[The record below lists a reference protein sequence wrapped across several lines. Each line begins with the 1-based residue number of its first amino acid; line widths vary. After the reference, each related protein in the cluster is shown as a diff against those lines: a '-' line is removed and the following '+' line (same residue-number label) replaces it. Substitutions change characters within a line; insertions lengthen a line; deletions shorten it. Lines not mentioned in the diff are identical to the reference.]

1 MISKKTRI
9 VSWLVT
15 VAMLCSLAAYFTVA
29 VIADNGATPISSA
42 AQFMEVVG
50 ANRGGNYILTADLDF
65 SQITNEAPLFTYE
78 EPFTGTFDGDGYTIK
93 NYQYE
98 SSENYVGLFRFNA
111 GTIKNLTLD
120 SSCSISGNAY
130 VGAIAGQ
137 NNGKIYDCIS
147 RATVTCNL
155 AVENPTVYSV
165 MTQNLWSGGE
175 KHYLEKYKPAT
186 YDEVAGSPRFAKMID
201 RINGKSP
208 DILALQEVSA
218 LGQSV
223 TYTPDGG
230 AEQTVTT
237 ANWNTYLWGTD
248 STGAAVEGVTGKLS
262 GSYTCIPAIPEAHN
276 DGENT
281 KEAVQLAYKTAN
293 FSVAQKADSSPYS
306 GIVTLRSGRKAV
318 FAALQPAANAGELL
332 LVYAYHGT
340 SSTTGNDT
348 ADLKTNIESLYN
360 ELLADANHNSKRIM
374 VVAAGTGHG
383 IGTLGS
389 AFNNHMDDGRTVAE
403 AVTNDAGTVYVSDS
417 ADEDTNTLTLDTST
431 AGCIVIRDNILV
443 DTNVTEINKMDIVT
457 AGYDLGNG
465 VYIHPSNHAAVYAE
479 IEAISGS
486 QIGGI
491 IGRNSGYVERVI
503 CENDFNVTNG
513 DQVGEAIGVHRGGGN
528 TIAIFSEN
536 STKTIGGRSAKIS
549 GVESLTAR
557 PSLEVIWKLTE
568 AAASDEAARFRAI
581 DGVYRILHASEMKD
595 DATTYEGEYRIPARI
610 GVNGVY
616 YYDYIGGT
624 FDLDVTGIPEPKYLV
639 KDGVIVELESTEFE
653 VSGDM
658 NVAVATSIANVA
670 LASQL
675 GVKYYT
681 IGSADELVLAQKNQD
696 KFNSLAVTIYLTADI
711 DLSGRT
717 DFDGFRDNVY
727 FSFDGQGH
735 TISNWSHNNAVGFFS
750 GSSGNNATECKGYR
764 GYYIKNVT
772 FDNLNL
778 KDGYGR
784 SIVVGMA
791 AGENDFLMENV
802 HVKNSITTST
812 GGGNLAGILYTHSNH
827 DVQKTV
833 TIRNCS
839 AEDCTITT
847 AVGDFTNSG
856 VIGGR
861 LGNGITW
868 DISDIYIRNFNNQS
882 NSKTDT
888 SNGNGFLIGTIE
900 GSTVTLNNI
909 GIFDSRHTHR
919 TDDSIQPMGYELI
932 GRLISGTCNA
942 KNIICSGNTATA
954 FYASSGYLELN
965 INREGSIYTDNAL
978 AYQNLY
984 PLTSGE
990 VAPVIDGQSDYETM
1004 SGFGAKIDGSSCTAA
1019 MAAYGVNTGLTKENI
1034 HWKVDASGNVITCS
1048 AEEQTRKVTINTLVD
1063 ENGDG
1068 VAESVKPEIFYLN
1081 GGTEIYVEFDEGYYP
1096 YVNPE
1101 SGASLDTSVSPE
1113 KLTVG
1118 TKADT
1123 VVSAIGEGTNAYKVV
1138 EQLNYFS
1145 LRNLAFYQ
1153 DGLDAL
1159 LAEAHQNLANGE
1171 YIENSSAALDM
1182 HDRLEAYKA
1191 KFYDGEFDAER
1202 IPEASAENIAL
1213 YQNQPEGAAT
1223 QGSPIG
1229 YIIMNTDQLL
1239 AVKANEGLFTAEQT
1253 IYLGADLDLTG
1264 VDFVGFGATGN
1275 TVASSKEAKFNF
1287 DGLNHKLSN
1296 WGVNCP
1302 NLTNDQDFGGLF
1314 RYAET
1319 SVIKNLTIENAD
1331 LTSNL
1336 AHTSLLFSSST
1347 DGATD
1352 AIKLNDSREAQVIE
1366 NVHIKNCVLNT
1377 NTEQGALFMSN
1388 LQPYRPSV
1396 TFENCSV
1403 VDSTVNGYYNN
1414 HAAFVGRT
1422 SAGGGTAKTLTLK
1435 NCLVKNVA
1443 IDATYGSRTNGGNSG
1458 ILLGAIEDNCTAYI
1472 QNTAVFD
1479 SSVISYGTWGENHLG
1494 AGIIGVRT
1502 TGALH
1507 MDNVVTYG
1515 NTVTVATDSYKDKC
1529 YLVAGTYNGTATNI
1543 YYGENYTTAASTL
1556 TVTAINGDQIGSGE
1570 VAYLLNTGHQDGY
1583 QYWENVDSLPAFTNL
1598 AGATR
1603 RLVVKSNRGS
1613 VMDTFYLGGGE
1624 SVTLDYPENPDEI
1637 YTIDPAGGVMQAVSD
1652 GKTVL
1657 TMNTSTIMGVTATAS
1672 TDVFD
1677 GYGYPSVT
1685 KITESNTAANQTTE
1699 LDYTINSLDEWM
1711 YVYNHQ
1717 AWFRGNENIT
1727 LHLMCDID
1735 LTGNTTFK
1743 GFTDLQGTFNG
1754 HNYTIKN
1761 WGTQNSPISSY
1772 GMWHATR
1779 PTATSKQTIDGK
1791 EYDRFTAD
1799 GEGMNALMNFK
1810 VENCHVTA
1818 IGTEEVAIV
1827 YNPHHWNIG
1836 NDLPE
1841 AFIMS
1846 GVHVSDSTLKVTA
1859 EANGIL
1865 LSRYGAIGKDA
1876 TVTIEDC
1883 SVVGCT
1889 LNANGKA
1896 HTGLV
1901 VGKAR
1906 KGEPVIG
1913 AADDINTAP
1922 NATTTTYY
1930 NISDIYLY
1938 DNKITNTKDSTGLI
1952 FGCSEYAT
1960 VNVKNAGVIGNSTVD
1975 SSSVAASEVGLAGS
1989 YNNGGAYP
1997 SLKNCFFGGNTL
2009 SAESTYLLA
2018 GSNTYSNPGRDLS
2031 GVYYD
2036 NVDLTEVCDDANNSN
2051 VNATIP
2057 AGITQKTEDSFT
2069 DGEIAYLV
2077 NTAIDGTNP
2086 SFYWKMVGDAAAP
2099 AYEKEEAS
2107 RKVTMQKDTTTVKI
2121 LYLNGGAKQVL
2132 SVSEDPDATF
2142 ALKGNANGNASMA
2155 ADQITLT
2162 MATNV
2167 WDVLVSINSDADFSA
2182 YAENSVLT
2190 VTDTS
2195 CSDGAE
2201 YDFTIANA
2209 TEWMYVFNHC
2219 GPRADNLN
2227 GQDDTLPNYFNY
2239 PNVTLHL
2246 IGDIDLS
2253 EDVASKF
2260 AGFINTQ
2267 FSLDG
2272 HGYTIKNW
2280 GVDDPMQTRG
2290 LFAVIDAQSI
2300 YASNS
2305 THPHA
2310 LGKAM
2315 NSLKNFNVENVHVK
2329 NNEKGCAIVC
2339 GFFAGA
2345 SSCSAK
2351 LPATF
2356 TMENIHV
2363 RNSSMS
2369 GANDDGDREQAVL
2382 LATYYR
2388 PAATDETTVKIIGCS
2403 VEDVTLDCGAT
2414 HAENA
2419 GALVGK
2425 MYANYTDKKHTF
2437 VLTDNY
2443 IDGFTL
2449 TNASQKSGL
2458 LFGVLE
2464 YGSTSDAN
2472 AKLAENNYYAVLH
2485 AYNNGIF
2492 NSSITTAANEAAL
2505 VGICDDASYA
2515 AGGSYGCY
2523 YYIRVNLMEGNTLTN
2538 NQNNSTAGRY
2548 LLGSTNS
2555 KAGGGSFNNTNIV
2568 DDPLLAAGYSA
2579 TEQNGTAKGWDGNN
2593 VKYVAFAP
2601 SVDSDY
2607 LNDTDAD
2614 LYPNPGDESR
2624 ASTINCHRKDF
2635 AHGYAAYTNNINGT
2649 TGYEYSIGRTLYW
2662 TVDPETG
2669 DTVPT
2674 ENGNRTRKV
2683 TFTLKDGAETPVAE
2697 DEMIGYGYTG
2707 SDKLV
2712 LADGIDDYTFSLYE
2726 WEKESNGAA
2735 YTRETQIQGSDATNG
2750 VAEVLAYAVFADS
2763 LEAAMEYWA
2772 NKDIARYFAD
2782 AEIIQEHIE
2791 LMKERI
2797 RENYYQLQENAV
2809 AGLGFAALTKDT
2821 NLIKAYYA
2829 NYQDANEDASNVP
2842 RASDPKYQ
2850 DAPHFR
2856 IDDFTDLLVVDDGS
2870 NAEKYVVGDTIY
2882 LCTDLDFESA
2892 AYREVYEEG
2901 VRDFNGL
2908 NSAKFNF
2915 IGIRKNGK
2923 NPLISN
2929 LSSTEPENMP
2939 AGFLTRPA
2947 GNIFKN
2953 LDFENVHFTGGTGTG
2968 LLTGSTQDNV
2978 GGSGEITFENI
2989 HMNNCSITSHQ
3000 TGGREQTAYLLPNL
3014 QAGRSGVN
3022 ISDCSFRNCVTTGWN
3037 NNNSVLIGRLVHSN
3051 QTINVKNI
3059 LVDNVKISSGGRSN
3073 TLLMGVLE
3081 GTGNQ
3086 LYVENVGIFKSSVK
3100 SLGTGAHGTLGNSSA
3115 LTYILTA
3122 VRNPC
3127 TVSIKNVL
3135 MADNEQYTAAES
3147 NGYKNCVIAVDT
3159 ADGSTVTL
3167 ENCYIDSDYEAQG
3180 THYLEAS
3187 SLDHTNI
3194 SDADVATGEILY
3206 LVDANGDGEAE
3217 ELTSA
3222 DFKSGKA
3229 AWIAN
3234 QNQLKASDDD
3244 GETWLVDQSFNA
3256 YPTLFAAD
3264 GLNVP
3269 NQVILTN
3276 NTKAETA
3283 LEDYYTNSVDI
3294 LPDKAQDFMNKY
3306 NTIHEGGNALDWV
3319 DADHAE
3325 NPAKYAAATYY
3336 GDADSYIADDNSITL
3351 EVQGVI
3357 CVELTWGDMQ
3367 FTYDYGTWNPHQLQ
3381 YDGRGWNLNVN
3392 PDNTVK
3398 LYNNGNVYTE
3408 VQLTYSEKAA
3418 ETYKGVSGQFYDT
3431 ENVEKG
3437 IAPIIAMDA
3446 KTNGET
3452 HTFKFTGVPDWE
3464 WSVGDEPIVIGMIT
3478 AVINA

>member
-1 MISKKTRI
+1 MISKKTRV

-42 AQFMEVVG
+42 AQFMDVVG

-78 EPFTGTFDGDGYTIK
+78 EPFTGTFDGDGYIIK

-137 NNGKIYDCIS
+137 NNGRIYDCIS
-147 RATVTCNL
+147 RATVTCQK
-155 AVENPTVYSV
+155 AVDSPAAYKV

-175 KHYLEKYKPAT
+175 KHYLETYKPAT
-186 YDEVAGSPRFAKMID
+186 YDSTNGSPRFSKMLE
-201 RINGKSP
+201 RINSKSP
-208 DILALQEVSA
+208 DILALQEVTGQ
-218 LGQSV
+218 GQSV

-237 ANWNTYLWGTD
+237 ANWNTYLWGDGT
-248 STGAAVEGVTGKLS
+248 VTGKLA
-262 GSYTCIPAIPEAHN
+262 GSYTLLEYDTHN
-276 DGENT
+276 DGENNH
-281 KEAVQLAYKTAN
+281 EAVQLAYKTAD

-306 GIVTLRSGRKAV
+306 GVINLRSGRKAV
-318 FAALQPAANAGELL
+318 FAVLQPAADANDLL
-332 LVYAYHGT
+332 LVYAYH
-340 SSTTGNDT
+340 STGATTANDT
-348 ADLKTNIESLYN
+348 ADLKTSIESVYA
-360 ELLADANHNSKRIM
+360 ELMLDDNLKSKRILPIT
-374 VVAAGTGHG
+374 AGTGNG
-383 IGTLGS
+383 VGSLES
-389 AFNNHMDDGRTVAE
+389 AFSGHMDDGRTVAE
-403 AVTNDAGTVYVSDS
+403 VVTNDAGTVYVSGS
-417 ADEDTNTLTLDTST
+417 ADEDASTLTIDST
-431 AGCIVIRDNILV
+431 AASCITIRDNIV
-443 DTNVTEINKMDIVT
+443 VNTDMVEINRMDVLYT
-457 AGYDLGNG
+457 GYTVDGGN
-465 VYIHPSNHAAVYAE
+465 YIHPSNHAAVYAE

-503 CENDFNVTNG
+503 CENNFNVTNAE
-513 DQVGEAIGVHRGGGN
+513 QVGEAIGVHRGGGN
-528 TIAIFSEN
+528 TIALFSKD
-536 STKTIGGRSAKIS
+536 SSKTIGGRSAKIS

-581 DGVYRILHASEMKD
+581 DGVYRILHASELKD

-681 IGSADELVLAQKNQD
+681 IGSADELVLAQKNLD
-696 KFNSLAVTIYLTADI
+696 KFNSLAVTIYLTDDI
-711 DLSGRT
+711 DLSGRS

-750 GSSGNNATECKGYR
+750 GSSGTNATTSKGYR

-900 GSTVTLNNI
+900 GTTVTLNNI
-909 GIFDSRHTHR
+909 GIFDCKHTHR
-919 TDDSIQPMGYELI
+919 TDDSVQPMGYELI

-942 KNIICSGNTATA
+942 KNIICVGNTANA
-954 FYASSGYLELN
+954 LYASAGYKELN
-965 INREGSIYTDNAL
+965 VTREGSIYTDNAL

-984 PLTSGE
+984 SLTSGE
-990 VAPVIDGQSDYETM
+990 AAPVIEGQSDYETM
-1004 SGFGAKIDGSSCTAA
+1004 SGFGAKIDGASCTAA

-1034 HWKVDASGNVITCS
+1034 HWKVDASGDVITCS

-1063 ENGDG
+1063 ENDDG

-1191 KFYDGEFDAER
+1191 KFYAGEFDAER

-1264 VDFVGFGATGN
+1264 VDFVGFGATSI
-1275 TVASSKEAKFNF
+1275 VAGSVVVKFNF

-1314 RYAET
+1314 RYADT
-1319 SVIKNLTIENAD
+1319 SVIKNLTIENAN

-1336 AHTSLLFSSST
+1336 LHTSLLVANST
-1347 DGATD
+1347 SGAED
-1352 AIKLNDSREAQVIE
+1352 AIKLNNSRVAQVIE
-1366 NVHIKNCVLNT
+1366 NVHIVGCSLT
-1377 NTEQGALFMSN
+1377 NTTNDQFSFFMSN
-1388 LQPYRPSV
+1388 LQPFRPSV

-1403 VDSTVNGYYNN
+1403 RESNLNGCYNN

-1422 SAGGGTAKTLTLK
+1422 SAGGGSAKTLTLK
-1435 NCLVKNVA
+1435 NCLVEGVT
-1443 IDATYGSRTNGGNSG
+1443 IDATKGTRTSGGNSG
-1458 ILLGAIEDNCTAYI
+1458 ILLGAIEDGCTAYI
-1472 QNTAVFD
+1472 QNTAILD
-1479 SSVISYGTWGENHLG
+1479 SSVISYGTWGDNHLG

-1502 TGALH
+1502 SGALH

-1529 YLVAGTYNGTATNI
+1529 YLVAGSYNGTATNI

-1624 SVTLDYPENPDEI
+1624 SVTLDYPENPDET

-1711 YVYNHQ
+1711 YIYNHQ

-1735 LTGNTTFK
+1735 LSGNTTFK
-1743 GFTDLQGTFNG
+1743 GFVDLQGTFNG

-1761 WGTQNSPISSY
+1761 WGTESSPISATA
-1772 GMWHATR
+1772 MWYATL
-1779 PTATSKQTIDGK
+1779 PTTKEITVDTNKYQQILTAGK
-1791 EYDRFTAD
+1791 
-1799 GEGMNALMNFK
+1799 GMNALKNFK
-1810 VENCHVTA
+1810 VENCHLTGNRGAV
-1818 IGTEEVAIV
+1818 V
-1827 YNPHHWNIG
+1827 YTGNHANIG
-1836 NDLPE
+1836 NDLAE
-1841 AFIMS
+1841 EFTMS
-1846 GVHVSDSTLKVTA
+1846 GIHVYNSSYKAGD
-1859 EANGIL
+1859 EACSIL
-1865 LSRYGAIGKDA
+1865 LGRYGAYNKVV
-1876 TVTIEDC
+1876 TVTIKDC

-1889 LNANGKA
+1889 LNANGAA
-1896 HTGLV
+1896 HQGLII
-1901 VGKAR
+1901 GKGRWGDAVF
-1906 KGEPVIG
+1906 EP
-1913 AADDINTAP
+1913 DDTDFSAKP
-1922 NATTTTYY
+1922 SSTTNITY
-1930 NISDIYLY
+1930 NVSDVYLA
-1938 DNKITNTKDSTGLI
+1938 NNQITNAKDNVGLL
-1952 FGCSEYAT
+1952 FGCSEYGLVDVT
-1960 VNVKNAGVIGNSTVD
+1960 NAGVVNNKITQ
-1975 SSSVAASEVGLAGS
+1975 SSKSAAEFEIPQKEAALAGS
-1989 YNNGGAYP
+1989 FNKGSARLTYV
-1997 SLKNCFFGGNTL
+1997 FFGGNTL
-2009 SAESTYLLA
+2009 TAEATYVFAAMKDQSA
-2018 GSNTYSNPGRDLS
+2018 NGRATATN
-2031 GVYYD
+2031 VFYD
-2036 NVDLTEVCDDANNSN
+2036 NTALTGLVDINTGVETLNGLTLKPEDAFAN
-2051 VNATIP
+2051 
-2057 AGITQKTEDSFT
+2057 
-2069 DGEIAYLV
+2069 GEIAYTM
-2077 NTAIDGTNP
+2077 NKAIESSAP
-2086 SFYWKMVGDAAAP
+2086 AFYWKMEGDAAAP

-2107 RKVTMQKDTTTVKI
+2107 RKVTMQKDTITVKI

-2167 WDVLVSINSDADFSA
+2167 WDVLVSINSDADFGA

-2219 GPRADNLN
+2219 GPRADDLN
-2227 GQDDTLPNYFNY
+2227 GQDYTLPNYFNY

-2272 HGYTIKNW
+2272 HGHTIKNW
-2280 GVDDPMQTRG
+2280 GTEESPVTARG
-2290 LFAVIDAQSI
+2290 LFTVISAANHYPD
-2300 YASNS
+2300 NPN
-2305 THPHA
+2305 HPHYTA
-2310 LGKAM
+2310 KTM
-2315 NSLKNFNVENVHVK
+2315 NSLKNFNLENVHLT
-2329 NNEKGCAIVC
+2329 NDQKGCAMVL
-2339 GFFAGA
+2339 GVYVGA
-2345 SSCSAK
+2345 NTPITNM
-2351 LPATF
+2351 PATF
-2356 TMENIHV
+2356 TMENVHV
-2363 RNSSMS
+2363 RNSVMS
-2369 GANDDGDREQAVL
+2369 GADGTGDAEQAVL
-2382 LATYYR
+2382 LATYYS
-2388 PAATDETTVKIIGCS
+2388 AKYAVVNIFNCSIENVDMALHSGGNAYCGGAIGRIRGVS
-2403 VEDVTLDCGAT
+2403 TAEEIRANPDGMDGSSSLVVNIRDLYINDFNIANGGAQNGLIFGSMEDYSCVRVN
-2414 HAENA
+2414 NA
-2419 GALVGK
+2419 GV
-2425 MYANYTDKKHTF
+2425 
-2437 VLTDNY
+2437 
-2443 IDGFTL
+2443 
-2449 TNASQKSGL
+2449 
-2458 LFGVLE
+2458 
-2464 YGSTSDAN
+2464 
-2472 AKLAENNYYAVLH
+2472 
-2485 AYNNGIF
+2485 F
-2492 NSSITTAANEAAL
+2492 NSSITAAAGASDKVLAL
-2505 VGICDDASYA
+2505 VGYYDSAVDSSYKRIQI
-2515 AGGSYGCY
+2515 GL
-2523 YYIRVNLMEGNTLTN
+2523 RKNLFSENEL
-2538 NQNNSTAGRY
+2538 S
-2548 LLGSTNS
+2548 
-2555 KAGGGSFNNTNIV
+2555 GGGGRAIFGAVDGVAEGSGTVDNSNII
-2568 DDPLLAAGYSA
+2568 DDYALASKWDSA
-2579 TEQNGTAKGWDGNN
+2579 AKTGVSQGTVEKW
-2593 VKYVAFAP
+2593 VTYVQTR
-2601 SVDSDY
+2601 DSDY
-2607 LNDTDAD
+2607 SNATE
-2614 LYPNPGDESR
+2614 DEKILQPDQG
-2624 ASTINCHRKDF
+2624 TTYINVHRQDF
-2635 AHGYAAYTNNINGT
+2635 AHGYAAYTNNT
-2649 TGYEYSIGRTLYW
+2649 QASKDGYDILLNDRTLYW
-2662 TVDPETG
+2662 TVDPDTG
-2669 DTVPT
+2669 DTIPT
-2674 ENGNRTRKV
+2674 KNGNRTRKV
-2683 TFTLKDGAETPVAE
+2683 TFTLKDGAVDPSAA

-2726 WEKESNGAA
+2726 WEKESTGAA
-2735 YTRETQIQGSDATNG
+2735 YTRATQIQGSDATNG
-2750 VAEVLAYAVFADS
+2750 VAEVLAYAVFSDS

-2772 NKDIARYFAD
+2772 NKDITRYFAD
-2782 AEIIQEHIE
+2782 AEIIQEHID

-2809 AGLGFAALTKDT
+2809 AGLGFASLEKDT

-2829 NYQDANEDASNVP
+2829 HYQDANEDASNVP
-2842 RASDPKYQ
+2842 RASYPEYQ

-2856 IDDFTDLLVVDDGS
+2856 IDDYTDLLVVDDGS
-2870 NAEKYVVGDTIY
+2870 NAGDYVVGDTIY

-2892 AYREVYEEG
+2892 AYREVYEE
-2901 VRDFNGL
+2901 RDFNGL
-2908 NSAKFNF
+2908 NSAMFNF

-2929 LSSTEPENMP
+2929 LSSTEPQNMP

-2947 GNIFKN
+2947 GNTFKN

-2968 LLTGSTQDNV
+2968 LLTGSTQDNA
-2978 GGSGEITFENI
+2978 GGSGVITFENI

-3000 TGGREQTAYLLPNL
+3000 SGGHEQTAYLLPNL

-3059 LVDNVKISSGGRSN
+3059 LVENVEISSRGRSN
-3073 TLLMGVLE
+3073 TLLMGALE
-3081 GTGNQ
+3081 GNGHQ
-3086 LYVENVGIFKSSVK
+3086 LYVENVGIFNSSVK
-3100 SLGTGAHGTLGNSSA
+3100 SLGTGEYNAQGNSSA

-3122 VRNPC
+3122 ARHPC

-3159 ADGSTVTL
+3159 VDGSTVTL

-3187 SLDHTNI
+3187 SLDHDNI
-3194 SDADVATGEILY
+3194 SDADVASGEILY

-3294 LPDKAQDFMNKY
+3294 LPDKAQEFMTTYSGIHSAGDLTWHEKG
-3306 NTIHEGGNALDWV
+3306 NTSNIF
-3319 DADHAE
+3319 
-3325 NPAKYAAATYY
+3325 AAN
-3336 GDADSYIADDNSITL
+3336 DSYIDSRIGVDNTITL

-3357 CVELTWGDMQ
+3357 CVELTWGEMQ